1 MKKIDKDDFLQ
12 LFVSA
17 LVVIIVCMVG
27 RYVLSMPETKEHFGK
42 GLFAWTVVICVLMCI
57 AGLSFLFLLASLFM
71 IIVSF
76 VGSICFDRD
85 FGRGVFVPEVKS
97 SKAVKKVRVVPIKS
111 DTADKIFSEV
121 VILPLRKVWE
131 LTQEDSPCKKACVER
146 YIELA
151 PEIDRIVECS
161 NKFARMSNIAYN
173 SNDMDSQTML
183 CDALKSGKFNELGTL
198 IDYVEEEMEKA
209 RKDNKEEELKR

>member
-1 MKKIDKDDFLQ
+1 MEKINKDDFLQ

-17 LVVIIVCMVG
+17 LVVIIIGMVG
-27 RYVLSMPETKEHFGK
+27 RYALSMPEAKELLGK
-42 GLFAWTVVICVLMCI
+42 GLFAWTVVIYVLMCI
-57 AGLSFLFLLASLFM
+57 AGLILLASLFL

-76 VGSICFDRD
+76 VDSICFDRD
-85 FGRGVFVPEVKS
+85 FGRGVFVPKVKS

-111 DTADKIFSEV
+111 DATDKIFSEV
-121 VILPLRKVWE
+121 VILPLRKAWE

-161 NKFARMSNIAYN
+161 NEFARMSNIAYN
-173 SNDMDSQTML
+173 SNDMYSQTML

-198 IDYVEEEMEKA
+198 IDYVEKEMEKA
-209 RKDNKEEELKR
+209 RKDNNVEEPKR

>member
-1 MKKIDKDDFLQ
+1 MEKIDKDDFLH
-12 LFVSA
+12 LFVSG
-17 LVVIIVCMVG
+17 LVVIIFGLIG
-27 RYVLSMPETKEHFGK
+27 RQALTMPVAKEFLGK
-42 GLFAWTVVICVLMCI
+42 GLFVWTVVIYVLMCI
-57 AGLSFLFLLASLFM
+57 AGLILLASLFM

-76 VGSICFDRD
+76 IDSICFDRD
-85 FGRGVFVPEVKS
+85 FGRGVFIPKVKS
-97 SKAVKKVRVVPIKS
+97 SKVVKKIRVVPIKS
-111 DTADKIFSEV
+111 DAADKIFSEV

-161 NKFARMSNIAYN
+161 NEFARMSNIAYN

-183 CDALKSGKFNELGTL
+183 CDALKAGKFSELGKL
-198 IDYVEEEMEKA
+198 IDYIEKEMEKA
-209 RKDNKEEELKR
+209 RKKNKGEEVER

>member
-1 MKKIDKDDFLQ
+1 MEKINKDDFLQ

-17 LVVIIVCMVG
+17 LVVIIVGMVG
-27 RYVLSMPETKEHFGK
+27 RYALSMPDAKGLLGK
-42 GLFAWTVVICVLMCI
+42 GLFAWTVVIYVLMCI
-57 AGLSFLFLLASLFM
+57 AGLILLASFFL

-76 VGSICFDRD
+76 VDSICFDRD
-85 FGRGVFVPEVKS
+85 FGRGVFVPKVKS

-111 DTADKIFSEV
+111 DAADKIFSEV
-121 VILPLRKVWE
+121 VILPLRKAWK

-161 NKFARMSNIAYN
+161 NEFARMSNIAYN
-173 SNDMDSQTML
+173 SNYMDSQTML
-183 CDALKSGKFNELGTL
+183 CDALKAGKFSELGKL
-198 IDYVEEEMEKA
+198 IDYIEKEMEKA
-209 RKDNKEEELKR
+209 RKDNKGEEPNR